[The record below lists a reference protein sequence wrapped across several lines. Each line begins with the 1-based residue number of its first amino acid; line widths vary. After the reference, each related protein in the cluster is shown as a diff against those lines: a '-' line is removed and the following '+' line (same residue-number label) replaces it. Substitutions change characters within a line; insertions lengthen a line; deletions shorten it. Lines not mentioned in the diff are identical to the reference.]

1 MDLLLDTATFL
12 WAISDDPRLGPLS
25 RDLITTVSRRVLFSH
40 ASLWEITLQGSL
52 QGAGLPITPAQAL
65 QWCEASGFELLPV
78 EPAHLITLAQLPH
91 HHSDPFDRLLI
102 AQAVSDSL
110 TLLSGDPALQ
120 AYCCLQLDARC

>member
-12 WAISDDPRLGPLS
+12 WAISDDPRLGPHS
-25 RDLITTVSRRVLFSH
+25 RELITSVSRRVLLSH
-40 ASLWEITLQGSL
+40 ASLWEITLKDGL
-52 QGAGLPITPAQAL
+52 EGAGMPITPAQAL
-65 QWCEASGFELLPV
+65 QWGEESGFDLLPV

-110 TLLSGDPALQ
+110 TLLSADPVLQ
-120 AYCCLQLDARC
+120 SYCCLQLDAQR